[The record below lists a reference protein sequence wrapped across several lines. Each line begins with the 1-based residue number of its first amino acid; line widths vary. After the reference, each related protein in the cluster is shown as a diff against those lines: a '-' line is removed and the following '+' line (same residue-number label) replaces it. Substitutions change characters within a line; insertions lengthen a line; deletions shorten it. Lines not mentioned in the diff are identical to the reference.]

1 MVNYSLIN
9 RANPRDK
16 DASKKTYAIAQ
27 YAGVMNLEK
36 FASHIATHGCVYSEA
51 DIIAI
56 LKMAVNCMR
65 EQLLNGQKI
74 KLGDLGSFY
83 LSLSSKG
90 TLTAEDFDPTIHVKA
105 VNVNWE
111 RGPKFRGLKDEAE
124 FNLVA
129 GRAVQKKVLAALK
142 SGETTVTL
150 VDEKEDEGDEVIPDA

>member
-27 YAGVMNLEK
+27 YAGVMDLEK

-65 EQLLNGQKI
+65 EQLLAGQKI

-83 LSLSSKG
+83 LSLASKG
-90 TLTAEDFDPTIHVKA
+90 TLTAEDFNPDIHVKA

-111 RGPKFRGLKDEAE
+111 RGRKFRGLKDEAE

-142 SGETTVTL
+142 SGETTVNL
-150 VDEKEDEGDEVIPDA
+150 VDEEQEEDVIPDA

>member
-65 EQLLNGQKI
+65 EQLLAGQKI

-90 TLTAEDFDPTIHVKA
+90 TLTAEDFNPDIHVKA

-111 RGPKFRGLKDEAE
+111 RGSKFRGLKDEAE

-142 SGETTVTL
+142 SGETTVNL
-150 VDEKEDEGDEVIPDA
+150 VDPEEGGDEVIPDA